1 MAIQGEVRIVDDVS
15 RAFAALVAELAP
27 RSLALSGGDTARDCY
42 EQLAA
47 SSVDWSGVT
56 FWFGDERFVP
66 VDHPDSNEG
75 MARRVFLD
83 RVTTGP
89 VHSMRGT
96 ALAMDEAASD
106 YDALVGAADPIAL
119 VHLGLGPDGHTA
131 SLFPGSPALAVQDRL
146 VVPNPGDATHPHD
159 RLTFTYAA
167 LARSA
172 LVVFTVAGAD
182 KRDAMARVRNAGN
195 VPAAKVTAS
204 RVIWLLDPAAAG
216 DQ

>member
-1 MAIQGEVRIVDDVS
+1 MPIQGEVRIVDDVP
-15 RAFAALVAELAP
+15 RAFAALVAEVAP
-27 RSLALSGGDTARDCY
+27 PSLALSGGDTARDCY

-56 FWFGDERFVP
+56 FWFGDERFVS
-66 VDHPDSNEG
+66 VDHADSNEG

-96 ALAMDEAASD
+96 APTMDEAASA

-131 SLFPGSPALAVQDRL
+131 SLFPGSPALAAQDRL

-159 RLTFTYAA
+159 RLTFTYPA
-167 LARSA
+167 LARSE
-172 LVVFTVAGAD
+172 LVVFTVVGAD
-182 KRDAMARVRNAGN
+182 KRDAMARVRGAGN